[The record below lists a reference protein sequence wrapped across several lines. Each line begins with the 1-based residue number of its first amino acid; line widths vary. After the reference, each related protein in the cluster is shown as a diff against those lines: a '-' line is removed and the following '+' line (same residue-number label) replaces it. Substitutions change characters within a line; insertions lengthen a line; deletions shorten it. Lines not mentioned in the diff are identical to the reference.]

1 MSSGARGRGRV
12 LIIVGLILILALV
25 LVWAIF
31 LRGSGGKGLGI
42 QAASTQTAQ
51 EEMGNIVVT
60 TQKVQRGIP
69 LTEAAL
75 TTIPYPIKNI
85 DPGTFY
91 TNVSELVGKR
101 PKVDLEAK
109 APVTSS
115 LIGDNT
121 EGSAAA
127 FQVPKGLVAIS
138 IPINRLSSVSYAP
151 QAGDHVNIIASML
164 FVDLDQ
170 NFQTVLP
177 NNTAVVTAPGTSPEG
192 GTTLTSKITS
202 EGASPAGRGENDPSL
217 NQPVYLVPSEAQRPR
232 MVTQT
237 MLQDAIVLQVG
248 DFLLPG
254 ETTDLAAPAPATNT
268 GANDAQ
274 AADVPVKVTKPD
286 VITLIV
292 SPQDAVT
299 LNYLISQR
307 SINLTEP
314 GKYPTSGAQLTLVL
328 RGAGDDTRVQTE
340 AVSLQYLMDQY
351 NIPVPAKLPYALDP
365 GVRYLTDPWLEHDL
379 PNYQQQPQ

>member
-1 MSSGARGRGRV
+1 
-12 LIIVGLILILALV
+12 
-25 LVWAIF
+25 
-31 LRGSGGKGLGI
+31 
-42 QAASTQTAQ
+42 
-51 EEMGNIVVT
+51 MGNIVVT

-75 TTIPYPIKNI
+75 TTIPYPIKNM

-109 APVTSS
+109 VPVTSS
-115 LIGDNT
+115 LVGDST
-121 EGSAAA
+121 QGSAAA
-127 FQVPKGLVAIS
+127 FQISKGLVAIS

-177 NNTAVVTAPGTSPEG
+177 NNTAVVTAPGAAPNGPSTVTAGITSPG
-192 GTTLTSKITS
+192 P
-202 EGASPAGRGENDPSL
+202 SPAGRGETDSSI
-217 NQPVYLVPSEAQRPR
+217 NQPIYVVPSEAQRPR
-232 MVTQT
+232 MITQT
-237 MLQDAIVLQVG
+237 MLQDVIVLQVG
-248 DFLLPG
+248 DFALSDAAATAAAPAANPTL
-254 ETTDLAAPAPATNT
+254 TAQQAQQADAPAPA
-268 GANDAQ
+268 AAQ
-274 AADVPVKVTKPD
+274 KPD

-292 SPQDAVT
+292 TPQDAVT

-307 SINLTEP
+307 SINLTDP
-314 GKYPTSGAQLTLVL
+314 GLYPTSGAQLTLVL

-340 AVSLQYLMDQY
+340 AVTLQYLMDQY

-365 GVRYLTDPWLEHDL
+365 GVRYLTDPWLEQDL
-379 PNYQQQPQ
+379 PIYQSQPR